1 MWDMPHSW
9 ELILTEWY
17 KRFVLVCSLF
27 SSGHIFFFFYNRP
40 LINITLLALS
50 VLDQRAIKETSEAAP
65 LPGC

>member
-1 MWDMPHSW
+1 MWDVPHGW

-17 KRFVLVCSLF
+17 KRFVWFALYFLQDIYLF
-27 SSGHIFFFFYNRP
+27 YGRP

-50 VLDQRAIKETSEAAP
+50 VPDQRAVKETSEAAP